1 MFDSPLLLYVGIG
14 SPYLKI
20 HKQGMQRSYIWR
32 GVFTV
37 STIFSILGNLTAVSI
52 LSNSTLLDLVHE
64 VLPRR
69 FDWKCLG
76 WLVFVHR
83 LTSSC
88 PLADKT
94 CGLLTWASGGRLSG
108 VFGVLVVGAVSEPR
122 DSKGMNRFWHLK
134 KDGIEIVEWMIHRC
148 WVEAVTDMVPVD
160 EIILHAEG
168 FCMHGFQRSTYFS
181 QLSRCSLHRDE

>member
-14 SPYLKI
+14 SPNLKI
-20 HKQGMQRSYIWR
+20 HKQGMQRSYICR

-76 WLVFVHR
+76 
-83 LTSSC
+83 
-88 PLADKT
+88 
-94 CGLLTWASGGRLSG
+94 
-108 VFGVLVVGAVSEPR
+108 
-122 DSKGMNRFWHLK
+122 
-134 KDGIEIVEWMIHRC
+134 
-148 WVEAVTDMVPVD
+148 
-160 EIILHAEG
+160 
-168 FCMHGFQRSTYFS
+168 
-181 QLSRCSLHRDE
+181 